1 MSYKKNDPES
11 GVIQSPDGEIQYYTK
26 SINKHNPY
34 TKKNVDIK
42 SYINSDINSD
52 SSVEYAEIDC
62 NGTIIV
68 MPISDI
74 NNAFLLE
81 YKAKIVIYL
90 CLFDFVINIYIS
102 FSCYY
107 TSLFSTL
114 IATISLMGYS
124 SSITYNR
131 KGLILYLMYHY
142 LQSISKI
149 AICIMYILYTIS
161 YNEIVE
167 DDNVAITI
175 IDLREDDIG
184 TIITMNNTMYIEII
198 QFTEQLS
205 IQNVCILIMA
215 TTVEVYITSLIQ
227 KFYNFMPK

>member
-1 MSYKKNDPES
+1 
-11 GVIQSPDGEIQYYTK
+11 
-26 SINKHNPY
+26 
-34 TKKNVDIK
+34 
-42 SYINSDINSD
+42 
-52 SSVEYAEIDC
+52 
-62 NGTIIV
+62 
-68 MPISDI
+68 
-74 NNAFLLE
+74 
-81 YKAKIVIYL
+81 
-90 CLFDFVINIYIS
+90 
-102 FSCYY
+102 
-107 TSLFSTL
+107 
-114 IATISLMGYS
+114 
-124 SSITYNR
+124 
-131 KGLILYLMYHY
+131 
-142 LQSISKI
+142 
-149 AICIMYILYTIS
+149 MYILYTIS